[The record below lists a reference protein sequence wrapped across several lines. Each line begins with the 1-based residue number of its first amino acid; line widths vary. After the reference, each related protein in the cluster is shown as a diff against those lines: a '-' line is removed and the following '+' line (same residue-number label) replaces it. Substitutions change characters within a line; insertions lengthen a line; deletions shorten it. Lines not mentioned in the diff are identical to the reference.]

1 MMYWG
6 NDVGGAGDWV
16 AMIALMLLFWGGL
29 AALTVWAVR
38 SLGRDQ
44 PPDRDPV
51 GRADTLLA
59 ERFAR
64 GEIDST
70 EFSRDRALLHST
82 AAPGGT

>member
-16 AMIALMLLFWGGL
+16 AMTALMLLFWGGL

-38 SLGRDQ
+38 SLGRA
-44 PPDRDPV
+44 PDRDPV

-64 GEIDST
+64 GEIDSA
-70 EFSRDRALLHST
+70 EFTRDRALLHST
-82 AAPGGT
+82 AGPGGT